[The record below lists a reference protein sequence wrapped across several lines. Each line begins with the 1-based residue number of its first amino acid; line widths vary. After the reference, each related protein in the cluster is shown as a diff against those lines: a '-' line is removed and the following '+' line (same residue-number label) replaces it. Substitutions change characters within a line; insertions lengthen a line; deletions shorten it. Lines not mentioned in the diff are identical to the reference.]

1 MIYPI
6 AELRTVAVIL
16 ALLLLI
22 AHGWALLGGD
32 SAKAW
37 LKRLPRSGFLGVALF
52 TVAALWT
59 FTLIATMDLG
69 EFSGYRRTILIVIPI
84 AYLLCIRYVEE
95 FLAARALGILLLL
108 GAEPLLEAAFLR
120 PETSRL
126 LVVVFAYA
134 CATLGLFYVGMPYL
148 VRDHIAWLTRTERR
162 WKVCCLAGIGY
173 AIALLFCV
181 AAFYR

>member
-1 MIYPI
+1 MIYPF

-16 ALLLLI
+16 AVLLLV

-37 LKRLPRSGFLGVALF
+37 LRRSPRSGFLGVALL
-52 TVAALWT
+52 TVAAVWT

-69 EFSGYRRTILIVIPI
+69 EFSGYRRALLVFIPV
-84 AYLLCIRYVEE
+84 AYVLCIRFVEE

-108 GAEPLLEAAFLR
+108 AAEPLLEAAFLR

-126 LVVVFAYA
+126 LLVVLAYA
-134 CATLGLFYVGMPYL
+134 WATLGLFYVGMPYL
-148 VRDHIAWLTRTERR
+148 ARDHIAWLTRTEMR
-162 WKVCCLAGIGY
+162 WKACCFTGIAY
-173 AIALLFCV
+173 AVALLVCV
-181 AAFYR
+181 AAFCR